1 MRWKWIKWVL
11 GIFVVLIMAL
21 VIIVYAVLS
30 SYDFNSLKPK
40 IAGAVKEATGRE
52 LILAGDIE
60 LDIGLFPSLV
70 FEDVSFQ
77 NAPWGSRPDL
87 AKIRRFEVQV
97 ALLPLITGNIEVK
110 RLVLM
115 EPDILIETDKTGTF
129 NVEFENTKKVP
140 PVGTEEG
147 APAKE
152 IKLPALAFKEV
163 RIEKIRLTYKDGPT
177 GKSHSM
183 KLESLT
189 TGAADMDSPISLV
202 LKGSYNDNPFE
213 VKGTLGPIAAL
224 TDPERSWSLKLKAK
238 AGGAAVTA
246 DGSIMDPMNGKGI
259 SLAVTVEGR
268 SVSDIA
274 KLANAAGVPDIGPF
288 TAGFKISDPAVN
300 TYKISDLRITLGANK
315 LDGSMEISLAGS
327 RPRLKAVL
335 SSRRLDL
342 RPLLSKDEG
351 KGDRKRVSAPAT
363 VKKEKLFPDDPL
375 PLDALNRVDA
385 DVTFKAVEIMLPRL
399 ALNDLNVHA
408 FIENGRLTLK
418 TLKAVIGGGNL
429 DARLDLLPQGET
441 AAMTTAMKI
450 TGLDLGRML
459 KEPDTGDM
467 IEGKLDVDLNVSGRG
482 GSTAEIMAGLNGKT
496 IVIVGKGSINNK
508 YIDMLGGD
516 LSSGLFRVLNP
527 LKKKDEYSGFNCF
540 VSGFGI
546 KNGLANVTAL
556 VFDTNNMSVVGNGLI
571 NLKTEELDLGLRPS
585 PKKGLETGVAGKLS
599 LSLGEFARP
608 LKLAGTLADPSLT
621 VDPTQTAIT
630 LGKAVGGVVLFGPVG
645 IAAALATESPD
656 DENPCLTAIEAAKKG
671 VRTSGDK
678 EPKKEQGVVEGM
690 GDKLK
695 GLFGK

>member
-21 VIIVYAVLS
+21 IITVYAVLS

-40 IAGAVKEATGRE
+40 IAGAVKDATGRE
-52 LILAGDIE
+52 LILAGDID

-70 FEDVSFQ
+70 FEDVRFQ

-110 RLVLM
+110 RLILI
-115 EPDILIETDKTGTF
+115 EPDILIETDKTGKS
-129 NVEFENTKKVP
+129 NVEFDNTKKVS
-140 PVGTEEG
+140 PVETEERV
-147 APAKE
+147 PAKE
-152 IKLPALAFKEV
+152 IKLPALVFREV
-163 RIEKIRLTYKDGPT
+163 HIEKIRLTYKDGPT

-189 TGAADMDSPISLV
+189 TGAADMDSPIFLV

-213 VKGTLGPIAAL
+213 VNGTLGPIAAL
-224 TDPERSWSLKLKAK
+224 TDPERPWSLKLKAK
-238 AGGAAVTA
+238 TGGTTVSA
-246 DGSIMDPMNGKGI
+246 DGSIMDPMDGKGI

-288 TAGFKISDPAVN
+288 KAGFKISDPAVK

-315 LDGSMEISLAGS
+315 LDGAMEISLTGE

-342 RPLLSKDEG
+342 RPLLSKDEDR
-351 KGDRKRVSAPAT
+351 GDRKRPSTPAA

-375 PLDALNRVDA
+375 PLKALNRADA
-385 DVTFKAVEIMLPRL
+385 DFTFKAVEIMLPRL
-399 ALNDLNVHA
+399 AFNDLNVHA
-408 FIENGRLTLK
+408 FIEKGHLTVK

-429 DARLDLLPQGET
+429 DARLDLLPRGET
-441 AAMTTAMKI
+441 AAMTAAMKI

-459 KEPDTGDM
+459 HEPGAGEM
-467 IEGKLDVDLNVSGRG
+467 IEGRLDMDLSVSGRG

-496 IVIVGKGSINNK
+496 IVVMGKGSINNK
-508 YIDMLGGD
+508 YIDMLGAD

-527 LKKKDEYSGFNCF
+527 IKEKDEYSEFNCF

-556 VFDTNNMSVVGNGLI
+556 VFDTKAMSVVGKGRI

-585 PKKGLETGVAGKLS
+585 PKKGLKTGITGKLS
-599 LSLGEFARP
+599 LSLGELARP

-630 LGKAVGGVVLFGPVG
+630 LGKAVGGALLFGPVG
-645 IAAALATESPD
+645 IAAALASESPD
-656 DENPCLTAIEAAKKG
+656 DKNPCLTAIEAAKKG
-671 VRTSGDK
+671 VRGSGDK
-678 EPKKEQGVVEGM
+678 KPDKEKGVVEGM
-690 GDKLK
+690 GDKIK